1 MSSVVLT
8 GGTGFL
14 GGVILAQLLEET
26 DHDVTALVRAEDD
39 SAAAARLAEICLR
52 LWGEPSP
59 PRPVRVLAADLER
72 PGLGMTATTYAGLAE
87 SCEKLVHSAAAIGFT
102 QPLAEARAINVQGT
116 SRVLDLAQTA
126 REAGSEA
133 RLVHVS
139 TAYVA
144 GRRSGVI
151 GEDELDEG
159 QEFRNTYEQTK
170 VEAEKLVAAA
180 GLDAAVVRPSIIV
193 GESQSGWTSAFNVIY
208 GPLRAFAGG
217 RLKSI
222 PVSGD
227 GLIDLVPVDLVAEA
241 TVALCDLP
249 DGGAF
254 HLASGEHVVDGET
267 LARMVAEELGGR
279 AVEFQSEGAPDLG
292 DYAPYLDV
300 ACRFSTARTVERLG
314 VAVPPL
320 EEYLPAL
327 LGYAAEARWGKRPR
341 PRRSPAVI

>member
-8 GGTGFL
+8 GATGFL
-14 GGVILAQLLEET
+14 GGVILAQLLEDT
-26 DHDVTALVRAEDD
+26 DHDVTALIRAQDD
-39 SAAAARLAEICLR
+39 SAAEARLAEVCVR
-52 LWGEPSP
+52 LWGEPVP
-59 PRPVRVLAADLER
+59 PRPVRAVAADLER
-72 PGLGMTATTYAGLAE
+72 PLLGMTEGAYAGLAE

-102 QPLAEARAINVQGT
+102 QPLAEARATNVDGT
-116 SRVLDLAQTA
+116 SRVLDLARAA
-126 REAGSEA
+126 RDAGSDA

-144 GRRSGVI
+144 GRRTGVI
-151 GEDELDEG
+151 LEDELDEG
-159 QEFRNTYEQTK
+159 QDFRNTYEQTK

-180 GLDAAVVRPSIIV
+180 GLGAAVVRPSIIV

-227 GLIDLVPVDLVAEA
+227 GLVDLVPVDLVAQA
-241 TVALCDLP
+241 TVALCDMP
-249 DGGAF
+249 HAGAF
-254 HLASGEHVVDGET
+254 HLASGERVVTGET
-267 LARMVAEELGGR
+267 LAHKVAEELGVG

-300 ACRFSTARTVERLG
+300 ACRFSTARTAEALG
-314 VAVPPL
+314 VTVPPL
-320 EEYLPAL
+320 DDYLPVL